1 MLVTPETWPMLRSC
15 VSASMAALLILALG
29 GCSVEIIHDLQESQ
43 ANAILAALNSR
54 GVDGDKLRVAQG
66 SKASYTVSVGR
77 SDAVTAWRVLREQNL
92 PRPQRQGLG
101 EVFGKTGLI
110 PTATQERALMH
121 HALAGELSRT
131 LQSVDGV
138 LEARV
143 HVVLSTRDPLAPTDQ
158 PLPGPKASVLVHVG
172 AQPPLQAAQVQQLVA
187 GAVKGLKPSA
197 VSVIFIKGSG
207 AKKRAGGAASAPALA
222 RVGPFAVAASS
233 RGALLATLIAGVMVI
248 VVLTLA
254 VLVVLRRGRRIA
266 AQAAAEGAREDG
278 SLSMARLDSSLGLLS
293 RSMTRGGSRITGAGK
308 DSY

>member
-1 MLVTPETWPMLRSC
+1 
-15 VSASMAALLILALG
+15 MAALLILALG

-43 ANAILAALNSR
+43 ANEILAALNSQ

-77 SDAVTAWRVLREQNL
+77 GDAVTAWRVLREQNL
-92 PRPQRQGLG
+92 PQPQRQGLG

-143 HVVLSTRDPLAPTDQ
+143 HVVLSTRDPLAPADQ

-187 GAVKGLKPSA
+187 GAVKGLKPAA
-197 VSVIFIKGSG
+197 VSVVFVKGSR
-207 AKKRAGGAASAPALA
+207 AKKRARGGAGPALA

-233 RGALLATLIAGVMVI
+233 RGTLLVTLIAGVMVI

-254 VLVVLRRGRRIA
+254 VLVVIRRSRKIA
-266 AQAAAEGAREDG
+266 AQAAAEGAREQG
-278 SLSMARLDSSLGLLS
+278 SLSMERLDSSLGLLS
-293 RSMTRGGSRITGAGK
+293 RSVTRGGRTTGAGR